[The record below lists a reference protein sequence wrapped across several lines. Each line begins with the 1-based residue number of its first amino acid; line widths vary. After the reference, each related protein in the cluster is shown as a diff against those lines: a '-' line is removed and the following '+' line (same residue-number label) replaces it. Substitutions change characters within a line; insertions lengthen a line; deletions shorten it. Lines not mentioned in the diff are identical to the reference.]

1 MTVLEIKGEI
11 NRKLDVLPENSLS
24 ELLDLIKE
32 MEQYPSLDIASVYQ
46 IKQIIAE
53 NRQLL
58 QKLAE

>member
-1 MTVLEIKGEI
+1 MTALELKVEI
-11 NRKLDVLPENSLS
+11 TRKLEVLPENSLT

-32 MEQYPSLDIASVYQ
+32 MEQYPELDIASVYQ

-58 QKLAE
+58 QKLTE